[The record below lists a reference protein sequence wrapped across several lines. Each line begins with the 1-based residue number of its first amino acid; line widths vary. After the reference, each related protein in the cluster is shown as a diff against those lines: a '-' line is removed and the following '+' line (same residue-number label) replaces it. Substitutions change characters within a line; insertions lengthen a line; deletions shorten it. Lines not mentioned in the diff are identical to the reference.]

1 MEIYVITA
9 GEYSDYHICGVT
21 TDKVK
26 AEKIQKLFSNS
37 FGGSQVETYE
47 DGVFDD
53 YTERGYTPFEVWLD
67 KSGYITKIEKA
78 EELVGKF
85 PNLSDFSKGKFSQ
98 SSYWVKCFAK
108 DYGHAEKIAHDMLAK
123 YKAEQAGL

>member
-21 TDKVK
+21 TDKEK
-26 AEKIQKLFSNS
+26 AEKIRKLFSSSSYN
-37 FGGSQVETYE
+37 SQVETYE

-53 YTERGYTPFEVWLD
+53 YTERGYIPFEVCLNE
-67 KSGYITKIEKA
+67 SGAVTRIEMA
-78 EELVGKF
+78 EELVGIYPSF
-85 PNLSDFSKGKFSQ
+85 NDYDH
-98 SSYWVKCFAK
+98 SYHVHCFAK
-108 DYGHAEKIAHDMLAK
+108 DYGHAEKVAHDMLAK